1 MSAGADRE
9 TNRSHRILRAVR
21 ATTASA
27 TVATALSLAAGCGGE
42 GGASAGGI
50 ADGSDTG
57 LKGQPSGAP
66 ARQPVSAGERV
77 HRELAALR
85 AFERPIALVETAA
98 PLLEAPGGDPIGR
111 METETEFDSPTVLA
125 VVAHEGPWLEVMTPA
140 LPNGA
145 TGWIHGRR
153 ADLGGTAY
161 SLRVS
166 LSDRELTVRRH
177 GRVVRRVTVAVGAA
191 ETPTPIGRFA
201 VTDKLRLTA
210 ADSPYGCCAL
220 ALTGRQ
226 PDVPQGWSGGDRLAV
241 HATRESETI
250 GDATSL
256 GCLRA
261 GDADMRWLVDAVPL
275 GTPIEIRS

>member
-9 TNRSHRILRAVR
+9 TNLSHRILRAVR

-27 TVATALSLAAGCGGE
+27 TIATALSLAAGCDGESGGP
-42 GGASAGGI
+42 AGGVTE
-50 ADGSDTG
+50 GSDAG
-57 LKGQPSGAP
+57 REAQPSTAP
-66 ARQPVSAGERV
+66 AKRPVSAGERV
-77 HRELAALR
+77 DRELAALSS
-85 AFERPIALVETAA
+85 FERPIALVETAA
-98 PLLEAPGGDPIGR
+98 PLLEAPGGGPIGR

-125 VVAHEGPWLEVMTPA
+125 VVGHEGPWLEVMTPE

-153 ADLGGTAY
+153 VDVGGTAY
-161 SLRVS
+161 SLDVS
-166 LSDRELTVRRH
+166 LSDRELTVHRH

-191 ETPTPIGRFA
+191 ETPTPTGRFA
-201 VTDKLRLTA
+201 VTDKLRVTA

-220 ALTGRQ
+220 ALSGRQ

-241 HATRESETI
+241 HATRETETI

-261 GDADMRWLVDAVPL
+261 GDADMRRLVDTVPL
-275 GTPIEIRS
+275 GTPIEIRP